1 ETGFEE
7 VASFLKA
14 RRISKSQMAERD
26 DPNLL
31 ELVEASAEDI
41 AQTSHAISLRTV
53 APALPEDQT
62 LTAQP
67 RLEDEHNT
75 MKSPVDIAPS
85 QVAFALI

>member
-1 ETGFEE
+1 GKDDPSALSDLHVLELLLIDRQTDLARDFATLRGIELLDENLLQAIAQETGFEE

-41 AQTSHAISLRTV
+41 AQT
-53 APALPEDQT
+53 
-62 LTAQP
+62 
-67 RLEDEHNT
+67 
-75 MKSPVDIAPS
+75 
-85 QVAFALI
+85 